1 MHMSL
6 FQFGFERRK
15 YPSASAENSVRR
27 ERPVNEEE
35 KDEKEFEA
43 GGSKERQP
51 CQQQTEGKFQR
62 ASIMFYTCTV
72 TSNLLLWLR

>member
-15 YPSASAENSVRR
+15 YPSASAENSVRC

-35 KDEKEFEA
+35 EEKEKKEFEA
-43 GGSKERQP
+43 EGSKER
-51 CQQQTEGKFQR
+51 R
-62 ASIMFYTCTV
+62 RHASSKEEESSKEPLSQIPI
-72 TSNLLLWLR
+72 